1 MNITNVHGLPEALV
15 KAVKNDSYKG
25 GGDISVTKLIDSP
38 QIRLLSKKHHE
49 VMVEDVSDRI
59 WALMGQAVHHVLER
73 SAEEHAVIEERFYM
87 DVDGW
92 KLSGAVD
99 RLIPS
104 QKVIQDWK
112 FVSTYKA
119 DGDESWT
126 KQLNILRMLAKA
138 NNIEVDKLEIIAI
151 FRDWQRAV
159 AKRDQDY
166 PQTIVKIISVPVWS
180 DDEAMAYIRERIALH
195 QKADAGE
202 PVECTDQER
211 WMAQTTYALM
221 KEGGKRATKVALTK
235 EELGEPAKGYEIVE
249 RKGGYRRCEEFC
261 AVSQFCPQYFK
272 DSKE

>member
-202 PVECTDQER
+202 SVECTDQER
-211 WMAQTTYALM
+211 WAAQTTYALM
-221 KEGGKRATKVALTK
+221 KEGGKRASKVALTK
-235 EELGEPAKGYEIVE
+235 EELGEPAKG
-249 RKGGYRRCEEFC
+249 
-261 AVSQFCPQYFK
+261 
-272 DSKE
+272 

>member
-38 QIRLLSKKHHE
+38 QIRLLSKKHHD

-202 PVECTDQER
+202 SVECTDQER
-211 WMAQTTYALM
+211 WKAQTTYALM
-221 KEGGKRATKVALTK
+221 KEGGKKATKVALTK

-261 AVSQFCPQYFK
+261 AVSQFCPQFFK
-272 DSKE
+272 ECKE

>member
-15 KAVKNDSYKG
+15 RAVKNDSYKG

-38 QIRLLSKKHHE
+38 QIRMLQSKHKS
-49 VMVEDVSDRI
+49 VIVEDVSDRI

-73 SAEEHAVIEERFYM
+73 SAEEHAIIEERFFM

-99 RLIPS
+99 RLVPS

-126 KQLNILRMLAKA
+126 KQLNVLRMLAKA
-138 NNIEVDKLEIIAI
+138 NNIQVDKLEIVAI

-159 AKRDQDY
+159 AKRDQNY
-166 PQTIVKIISVPVWS
+166 PQSIVKVIPVPVWS
-180 DDEAMAYIRERIALH
+180 DEETMAYIRERIALH
-195 QKADAGE
+195 QKAHAGE
-202 PVECTDQER
+202 QVECTDQER
-211 WMAQTTYALM
+211 WAAQTTYALM
-221 KEGGKRATKVALTK
+221 KEGGKRASKVALTK

-261 AVSQFCPQYFK
+261 AVSQFCPQFFK
-272 DSKE
+272 DSQE

>member
-15 KAVKNDSYKG
+15 RAVKNDSYKG

-38 QIRLLSKKHHE
+38 QIRMLQSKHKS
-49 VMVEDVSDRI
+49 VIVEDVSDRI
-59 WALMGQAVHHVLER
+59 WSLMGQAVHHVLER
-73 SAEEHAVIEERFYM
+73 SAEEHAIIEERFFM
-87 DVDGW
+87 EVDGW

-99 RLIPS
+99 RLVPS

-126 KQLNILRMLAKA
+126 KQLNVLRMLAKA
-138 NNIEVDKLEIIAI
+138 NHIQVDKLEIVAI

-159 AKRDQDY
+159 AKRDQNY
-166 PQTIVKIISVPVWS
+166 PQSIVKIIPVPVWS
-180 DDEAMAYIRERIALH
+180 DEETLAYIRERIALH
-195 QKADAGE
+195 QKAQAGE
-202 PVECTDQER
+202 QVECTDQER
-211 WMAQTTYALM
+211 WAAQTTYALM
-221 KEGGKRATKVALTK
+221 KEGGKRASKVALTR

-261 AVSQFCPQYFK
+261 AVSQFCPQFFK
-272 DSKE
+272 DSQE

>member
-38 QIRLLSKKHHE
+38 QIRLLQNKHKS
-49 VMVEDVSDRI
+49 VIVEDVSDRI

-73 SAEEHAVIEERFYM
+73 SAEEHAMIEERFYM

-99 RLIPS
+99 RLVPS

-138 NNIEVDKLEIIAI
+138 NNIEIDKLEIIAI

-159 AKRDQDY
+159 AKRDQNY

-202 PVECTDQER
+202 LVECTDQER
-211 WMAQTTYALM
+211 WAAQTTYALM
-221 KEGGKRATKVALTK
+221 KEGGKRASKVALTK

-261 AVSQFCPQYFK
+261 AVSQFCPQFFK
-272 DSKE
+272 DSQE

>member
-99 RLIPS
+99 RLVPS

-138 NNIEVDKLEIIAI
+138 NNIEIDKLEIIAI

-166 PQTIVKIISVPVWS
+166 PQTIVKVISVPVWS

-202 PVECTDQER
+202 SVECTDQER

-221 KEGGKRATKVALTK
+221 KEGGKRATKVVLTK

>member
-202 PVECTDQER
+202 SVECTDQER

-221 KEGGKRATKVALTK
+221 KEGGKRASKVALTK
-235 EELGEPAKGYEIVE
+235 EELGVPAKGYEIVE

-261 AVSQFCPQYFK
+261 AVSQFCPQFFK

>member
-138 NNIEVDKLEIIAI
+138 NNIEIDKLEIIAI

-202 PVECTDQER
+202 SVECTDQER

-221 KEGGKRATKVALTK
+221 KEGGKRASKVALTK

-261 AVSQFCPQYFK
+261 AVSQFCPQFFK